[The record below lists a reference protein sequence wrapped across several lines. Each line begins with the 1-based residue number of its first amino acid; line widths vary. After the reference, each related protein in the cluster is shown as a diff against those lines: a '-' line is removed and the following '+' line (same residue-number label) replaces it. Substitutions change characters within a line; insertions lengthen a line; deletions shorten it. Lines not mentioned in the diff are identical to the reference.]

1 METQSDAS
9 KRGGCNS
16 YIQYI
21 YGGTLM
27 VNGASGTVSLN
38 DSEPLEIKKH
48 APLQIENVDMRV
60 NILKEYISK
69 SPNATLKD
77 LKKSLDGFSKFTD
90 DEFLNLLKEANLDKY
105 NEIKPLYKTSK
116 TYPVFK
122 NNLPHVEVIST
133 DVIAFGTPYSQD
145 EINFLLKYDAYR
157 PKNIFVLYTKA
168 FPNSQR
174 NSQFVTDC
182 RHLIKKYPEKYI
194 HKSKVITQNLTKPP
208 VQQVR
213 IQHTIQPTNQ
223 QLVAKTI
230 RSLYKAGYTADTLP
244 KVKPVINELISQNS
258 DYAEIELAIEYLKP

>member
-1 METQSDAS
+1 
-9 KRGGCNS
+9 
-16 YIQYI
+16 
-21 YGGTLM
+21 M

-105 NEIKPLYKTSK
+105 NEIKPLCKTSK

-133 DVIAFGTPYSQD
+133 DIIAFGTPYSQD

-157 PKNIFVLYTKA
+157 PKNIFILYTKA

-182 RHLIKKYPEKYI
+182 RHLIKKYPNKYI
-194 HKSKVITQNLTKPP
+194 HKTKSTDIKVTPQLKE
-208 VQQVR
+208 
-213 IQHTIQPTNQ
+213 IQHIIPITNQ
-223 QLVAKTI
+223 HLVTKTI
-230 RSLYKAGYTADTLP
+230 RSLYKAGYTTDTLP
-244 KVKPVINELISQNS
+244 KIKPIINELLSQSS